1 MNSIKTLLI
10 SLFCLLFLQACQHSF
25 SGSQK
30 AQEAADLS
38 AGKEYFVTKNYQSAF
53 KTLYPLAKEGN
64 AEAQYAIGYMY
75 YYGEGVNKDTLVAKK
90 WIKKSAVQNY
100 QLAEQALTLMGDPA
114 SEAAS
119 VDKQKLGNNEQVEV
133 EVEVTKSE
141 APKQFEQPKEEENT
155 IAQEPQLIVPEPTVE
170 NQAQPTLQKQ
180 VQAPLQM
187 KSSNN
192 KNKGSEFFIQLSGAH
207 NKFWSDAF
215 VHERHL
221 QNQAT
226 VIRSNFANEDWY
238 VVAYGSYPSREA
250 AKQAM
255 QNLPNEILVQQ
266 PWVRSFAEV

>member
-10 SLFCLLFLQACQHSF
+10 LLFCLLFLQACQHSF

-30 AQEAADLS
+30 AQQAADLS
-38 AGKEYFVTKNYQSAF
+38 AGKEYFVTKNYQLAF

-100 QLAEQALTLMGDPA
+100 QLAEQALTLMGDKVPESTPSV
-114 SEAAS
+114 SEKLTNN
-119 VDKQKLGNNEQVEV
+119 DKNEVK
-133 EVEVTKSE
+133 VTKSE
-141 APKQFEQPKEEENT
+141 APTQFDQPKEEEKT
-155 IAQEPQLIVPEPTVE
+155 IAQEPQLIVPESTVE
-170 NQAQPTLQKQ
+170 KQAQPTLQKQ
-180 VQAPLQM
+180 VQAPVPLQM
-187 KSSNN
+187 KSNN
-192 KNKGSEFFIQLSGAH
+192 SKNKGSEFFIQLSGAH

-266 PWVRSFAEV
+266 PWVRSFSEV